1 VFIKAQLFVNGAL
14 IFCAIPFVAKSN
26 KENRK
31 EDENKKS
38 NKE

>member
-1 VFIKAQLFVNGAL
+1 MLLLIAVSSFIGFNE
-14 IFCAIPFVAKSN
+14 N
-26 KENRK
+26 KENRENKK